1 MSIETNK
8 SIVRRYI
15 EEIYN
20 KANLNALDELLA
32 PNYTRRLA
40 GPNAP
45 LDRAQQRQ
53 RLAGMRAAFPDIHLA
68 IERLIAEGDF
78 VTMQVTVHGTHR
90 GAFMGIEPTGRAI
103 AVPAIDIVRIENGKM
118 TEHWGGMDQS
128 VLLQQLKG

>member
-32 PNYTRRLA
+32 PNYARHLA

-53 RLAGMRAAFPDIHLA
+53 RLAGMSAAFPDIHLT

-90 GAFMGIEPTGRAI
+90 GTFMGIEPTGRVI

-118 TEHWGGMDQS
+118 TDHWGGMDQS
-128 VLLQQLKG
+128 VLLQQLKV